1 MLNSFH
7 GNIIAISNF
16 PRRKTEM
23 VEFPCTRESNHQFR
37 NLWYRGNF
45 KSLQK
50 CLKILA
56 VIRKWSVFGGYS
68 LSSHAQTT
76 ISISSA
82 ISFQQNFA
90 GLLKLP
96 LYIINYS
103 SVPDKGCYLRRGKS
117 PFEGRS
123 FFPSSTCYGVAW
135 KAKTELRPFFSP
147 LFAAFRFLH
156 HKNQNAIIKVKVE

>member
-1 MLNSFH
+1 MEIVF
-7 GNIIAISNF
+7 
-16 PRRKTEM
+16 RKK
-23 VEFPCTRESNHQFR
+23 R
-37 NLWYRGNF
+37 RGNF

-82 ISFQQNFA
+82 ISFQPNLA

-96 LYIINYS
+96 QGI
-103 SVPDKGCYLRRGKS
+103 
-117 PFEGRS
+117 
-123 FFPSSTCYGVAW
+123 
-135 KAKTELRPFFSP
+135 
-147 LFAAFRFLH
+147 
-156 HKNQNAIIKVKVE
+156 

>member
-1 MLNSFH
+1 MIRKWSVFGGYSLSSH
-7 GNIIAISNF
+7 AQTTISISSAISFQPNF
-16 PRRKTEM
+16 AGLLKIP
-23 VEFPCTRESNHQFR
+23 V
-37 NLWYRGNF
+37 RGNF

-82 ISFQQNFA
+82 ISFQPNFA

-96 LYIINYS
+96 PDKKQSGSETESREFMFCNQKKLSLELFSEKYII
-103 SVPDKGCYLRRGKS
+103 
-117 PFEGRS
+117 
-123 FFPSSTCYGVAW
+123 
-135 KAKTELRPFFSP
+135 
-147 LFAAFRFLH
+147 
-156 HKNQNAIIKVKVE
+156 Q

>member
-1 MLNSFH
+1 MIKEKSQNEW
-7 GNIIAISNF
+7 GIIKRS
-16 PRRKTEM
+16 RDSRYVK
-23 VEFPCTRESNHQFR
+23 
-37 NLWYRGNF
+37 LRGNF

-82 ISFQQNFA
+82 ISFQPNFA

-96 LYIINYS
+96 L
-103 SVPDKGCYLRRGKS
+103 KLK
-117 PFEGRS
+117 E
-123 FFPSSTCYGVAW
+123 
-135 KAKTELRPFFSP
+135 
-147 LFAAFRFLH
+147 
-156 HKNQNAIIKVKVE
+156 